1 MTMLQ
6 CKKNF
11 WSFSG
16 CCDEPPLFGTIE
28 TTLHQTGDQISKDPI
43 SHVIRTDGDGQQY
56 FIKQYHQGGKGVRRF
71 LGRSRAEG
79 EWSNLLYFESLGIP
93 TPRIVA
99 YGRERI
105 NGQTLEVLVTAGVD
119 NAIDLATLAR
129 QQPERFNKRT
139 WFLMIMEQVADY
151 TRRLHDDSFV
161 HWDLK
166 WRNILLQ
173 NEKKPKVYFF
183 DCPLGRKQFG
193 PLRRRG
199 AIKDLACLDKI
210 GKKVLTR
217 TQRLQFFLLYRKTEK
232 LLPTDKKTV
241 RRIVKFFD
249 QREQLKE
256 QKKSGSSKK

>member
-16 CCDEPPLFGTIE
+16 RCDENPLFGTIQ
-28 TTLHQTGDQISKDPI
+28 TTLQQSGEQISKDPI
-43 SHVIRTDGDGQQY
+43 SRVVRSNAGGRLY
-56 FIKQYHQGGKGVRRF
+56 FIKQYHQGGKGIRRF

-79 EWSNLLYFESLGIP
+79 EWNNLLYFAGLDIP
-93 TPRIVA
+93 IPRIVA

-119 NAIDLATLAR
+119 NSIDLASLAR
-129 QQPERFNKRT
+129 QQPTRFNNRK
-139 WFLMIMEQVADY
+139 WFLMIMKQVADY
-151 TRRLHDDSFV
+151 TRRLHDDGFV

-173 NEKKPKVYFF
+173 NNNEPKVYFF

-199 AIKDLACLDKI
+199 AVKDLACLDKI

-217 TQRLQFFLLYRKTEK
+217 TQRLQFFLLYRQTEK
-232 LLPTDKKTV
+232 LDPANKKTILNV
-241 RRIVKFFD
+241 LNFFD
-249 QREQLKE
+249 KREQLKE
-256 QKKSGSSKK
+256 LKKAGSNKK